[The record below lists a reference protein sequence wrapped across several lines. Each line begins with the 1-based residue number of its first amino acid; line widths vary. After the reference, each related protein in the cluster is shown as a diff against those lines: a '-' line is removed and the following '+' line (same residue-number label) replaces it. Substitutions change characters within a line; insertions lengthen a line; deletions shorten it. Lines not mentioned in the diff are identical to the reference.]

1 MTVGDLIPDESV
13 KTPGDDSEEIE
24 NEKKA
29 LLNDWIKQLPEREQM
44 AIKMYFPPNKE
55 DQKTFEEIGKEL
67 KMSKMGAK
75 KLIDRIIS
83 NLKKKAAEYSEENKE

>member
-1 MTVGDLIPDESV
+1 MCLKYHIDFF
-13 KTPGDDSEEIE
+13 
-24 NEKKA
+24 
-29 LLNDWIKQLPEREQM
+29 LPFLFQ
-44 AIKMYFPPNKE
+44 IISWSTKGNITFPPNKE

-83 NLKKKAAEYSEENKE
+83 NLKKKAAEYSEQNKE